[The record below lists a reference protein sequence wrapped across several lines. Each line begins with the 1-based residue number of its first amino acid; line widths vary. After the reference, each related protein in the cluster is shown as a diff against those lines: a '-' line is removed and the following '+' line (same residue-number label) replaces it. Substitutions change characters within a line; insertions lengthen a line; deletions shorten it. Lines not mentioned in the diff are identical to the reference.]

1 MAEINGAHEARIT
14 LSCVL
19 ILILV
24 LRGVHNGSADA
35 PVVKHTRVSHRAVI
49 IRALE
54 LLDVTHTLY
63 VEDNIFGLLIRL
75 LLLTSHAS
83 VQVIV
88 LLVLFKLFA
97 ASVLVIHAHQLGG
110 IHGHELLVVGV
121 ARRLIKYGRVSIVQ
135 AVGFYGRQIR
145 EVSLPLLH
153 WINLSLVFEN
163 RMLAR
168 TTSGHSLLSQ
178 LEIRMR
184 CVIICI
190 LSPTGLVKLPSGA
203 LSEQDLIDP
212 RLVARARIRISRG
225 CSSSCSRVRGG
236 HRMLFIHY

>member
-24 LRGVHNGSADA
+24 LRGVHYGSTHA
-35 PVVKHTRVSHRAVI
+35 PIVKHSWVSHRAVI

-54 LLDVTHTLY
+54 LLNVTHALY
-63 VEDNIFGLLIRL
+63 IEDYILGLFIRL

-88 LLVLFKLFA
+88 LQVLFKLF

-110 IHGHELLVVGV
+110 IHGYVLLVGIP
-121 ARRLIKYGRVSIVQ
+121 RRLIKYGRVSIVH
-135 AVGFYGRQIR
+135 AVGFDGRQIR
-145 EVSLPLLH
+145 EVSLPLH

-163 RMLAR
+163 RMLAT

-178 LEIRMR
+178 LKIRMR

-190 LSPTGLVKLPSGA
+190 LSPTGLVKISSGA

-212 RLVARARIRISRG
+212 WLVTRARI
-225 CSSSCSRVRGG
+225 
-236 HRMLFIHY
+236 